1 MGNWNKYF
9 LSLLILVIIVSC
21 SGCTRN
27 NPNISQAEAQRI
39 AEELI
44 RREDPAG
51 TLSLSYNGLV
61 TRKSENDGEEDIQI
75 YVFDVIGPTS
85 ARGRGRVGQ
94 ISINAED
101 GSVIGNNIQF
111 SSRPNNDKRDIEYV
125 YEYEYVYEPVYVDEP
140 VNEQHTDGG
149 GGRTVR
155 HVTGRV

>member
-9 LSLLILVIIVSC
+9 LSLLILVILVSC

-27 NPNISQAEAQRI
+27 NSNLISQAEAQRI

-44 RREDPAG
+44 RKEDPAG

-61 TRKSENDGEEDIQI
+61 TRKSENENEEDIQI
-75 YVFDVIGPTS
+75 HVFDVIGPTS

-94 ISINAED
+94 ILINAED

-111 SSRPNNDKRDIEYV
+111 TSRPNNDNRNIEYV
-125 YEYEYVYEPVYVDEP
+125 YEYEYVYEPV
-140 VNEQHTDGG
+140 NEQYADSEGDSS
-149 GGRTVR
+149 R
-155 HVTGRV
+155 RVYQETWII